1 MLKKPEVIDIP
12 TDNPWVL
19 DKLDRGTAA
28 ENLTSLVRSLTQP
41 FVISIT
47 SPWGTGKT
55 TFIKMWEQQ
64 LIAENQPC
72 IYFNA
77 WENDFSENPLISFIS
92 EIESYIKLN
101 FKDDTPIQAKYIKLK
116 EKAGS
121 FFQKAAPV
129 ALKIATRGAIESVN
143 DLSEIFD
150 FDPSDSASIADFL
163 SKYLESEI
171 KDYQAKKQSIAAFK
185 EKLKEFASTLVNKET
200 VVGPFIIFVDEL
212 DRCRP
217 TFALELLENIKHI
230 FDVPNIV
237 FILAVDKD
245 QLRSSVRTLY
255 GRDMSADGY
264 LRRFID
270 LEYQFEKP
278 DTQKYANFLF
288 NTFSIQE
295 THGFKNWDP
304 RLFISSFAYF
314 AEIFQLSL
322 RDQEQCFIL
331 LNVIL
336 RTARPQEIKLHIIVF
351 LLMLKFFDDSIYN
364 KFLSKEITPEDIM
377 ALFDLELLENKYE
390 DIKNNIYYI
399 EYFVSAY
406 LLDED
411 SLNSYFEK
419 YKSIMNSDNEPSAK
433 SKARFILEYKSRDFK
448 QSDYKRFIF
457 PTQIKL
463 IELAQ
468 KFSMPG

>member
-1 MLKKPEVIDIP
+1 MLKKPDMINISQ
-12 TDNPWVL
+12 DNPWM
-19 DKLDRGTAA
+19 LDRLDRTTAA
-28 ENLTSLVRSLTQP
+28 ENLTNLVRSLTQP

-55 TFIKMWEQQ
+55 TFIRMWEQQ

-77 WENDFSENPLISFIS
+77 WENDFSENPFISFIG
-92 EIESYIKLN
+92 EIESYIKLK
-101 FKDDTPIQAKYIKLK
+101 FKDDTPIQAKYDELK

-121 FFQKAAPV
+121 FFQKAGPI
-129 ALKIATRGAIESVN
+129 ALKIATRGAIESVD
-143 DLSEIFD
+143 DLSDLFD
-150 FDPSDSASIADFL
+150 FDPADSDSIADFL

-171 KDYQAKKQSIAAFK
+171 KDYQAKKKSITTFK
-185 EKLKEFASTLVNKET
+185 ENLKEFASTLVSKET

-270 LEYQFEKP
+270 LEYQLEQP
-278 DTQKYANFLF
+278 DSQKYANVLLNTFLF
-288 NTFSIQE
+288 HE
-295 THGFKNWDP
+295 APAFKNYDP
-304 RLFISSFAYF
+304 NIFKLSFAYY
-314 AEIFQLSL
+314 AELFQLSL

-336 RTARPQEIKLHIIVF
+336 RTVRSQPFVLHIIVF
-351 LLMLKFFDDSIYN
+351 LLTLKFFNYKIYN
-364 KFLSKEITPEDIM
+364 RFLSKDTTPEEIM
-377 ALFDLELLENKYE
+377 NLFDDELLKNKYSSIP
-390 DIKNNIYYI
+390 DQLNMI
-399 EYFVSAY
+399 EYYVYTY
-406 LLDED
+406 LLNQD
-411 SLNSYFEK
+411 SHNTYLEN
-419 YKSIMNSDNEPSAK
+419 YKSIS
-433 SKARFILEYKSRDFK
+433 
-448 QSDYKRFIF
+448 QSDSDPNAQAKAHFIIKYMFSQFSYPDYQRYIF
-457 PTQIKL
+457 PGHIKL
-463 IELAQ
+463 IELAE